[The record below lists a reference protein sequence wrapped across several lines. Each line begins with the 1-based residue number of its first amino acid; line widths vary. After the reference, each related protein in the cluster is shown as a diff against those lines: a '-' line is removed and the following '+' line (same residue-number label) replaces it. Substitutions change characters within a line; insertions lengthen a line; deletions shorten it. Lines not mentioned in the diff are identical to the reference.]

1 MQVATQTP
9 GEPLGL
15 MAYGKRLLQD
25 RKDIGDAFARAY
37 IRTVNTYYQGDY
49 HKDAKVMA
57 EIQKFTGQTDAVF
70 QPLAALDSLT
80 MDWEMR
86 KDTTTR
92 VQQLFIDLGV
102 ITDFKTP
109 GARGEARR
117 PQLLRAGRR
126 SNRQVV
132 TRECAIAARQSAGRF
147 AFCDD

>member
-1 MQVATQTP
+1 VQVKDDPTFVQVATQTP

-25 RKDIGDAFARAY
+25 RKDLGDAFARAY

-70 QPLAALDSLT
+70 KPLAALDSLT
-80 MDWEMR
+80 MDWEIR

-92 VQQLFIDLGV
+92 VQQLFIDVGV
-102 ITDFKTP
+102 KEMAGITTP
-109 GARGEARR
+109 VPEEKLVDRSFYERAVGA
-117 PQLLRAGRR
+117 
-126 SNRQVV
+126 
-132 TRECAIAARQSAGRF
+132 IKK
-147 AFCDD
+147 

>member
-1 MQVATQTP
+1 
-9 GEPLGL
+9 

-49 HKDAKVMA
+49 HKDPKVMA

-70 QPLAALDSLT
+70 GPLAALDSLT

-92 VQQLFIDLGV
+92 VRGGCF
-102 ITDFKTP
+102 TPNFKWLAVCEVTQ
-109 GARGEARR
+109 AEEV
-117 PQLLRAGRR
+117 QCFSTLTGRR
-126 SNRQVV
+126 IDKKGDFRAFRNK
-132 TRECAIAARQSAGRF
+132 F
-147 AFCDD
+147 A